1 MGSMYIRE
9 TISSHTPSLLLYG
22 PKGCG
27 KTQLVRAIA
36 THLNAIII
44 DLSPFTIQGIY
55 EGEKNGHLRLLY
67 SAFKVAR
74 EFQPAIVYIDECD
87 QIFSGAKKGK
97 KGKKKKA
104 KKGEGGSAARMKKD
118 LVTYKKLLKPK
129 DRVLIIGCTSKP
141 YDASLADL
149 RTFFKVKIWIS
160 HPNYATRKEL
170 WEHYIEEA
178 GVEINPNKF
187 HFSVLAQISEGY
199 TAGAIVETIKKV
211 LTERRKANL
220 KRRALDIKEFIGPL
234 SR

>member
-129 DRVLIIGCTSKP
+129 DRATVGLRHVCAGRFVQRLGKSTSEH
-141 YDASLADL
+141 L
-149 RTFFKVKIWIS
+149 RTNCSSQSSASSSVALGIS
-160 HPNYATRKEL
+160 SSDA
-170 WEHYIEEA
+170 EA
-178 GVEINPNKF
+178 LHTHVE
-187 HFSVLAQISEGY
+187 SERS
-199 TAGAIVETIKKV
+199 I
-211 LTERRKANL
+211 
-220 KRRALDIKEFIGPL
+220 PH
-234 SR
+234 